1 MSVPSAAP
9 AAPASPFDSKES
21 EARAP
26 SIRKSPQRSDIQGLR
41 AICMTQVLLYHA
53 WRVGSPIGVDA
64 FIMISAFLMTSSFI
78 RRSEAGRTP
87 FFLERWANTFKRLVP
102 PLSIVVVLTVWASR
116 VIMPP
121 ARFPEILAQGFAS
134 LTYWQNWRLVSV
146 AADYYADDHAL
157 ASPLQHLWS
166 MSMQGQ
172 VFLLWPVLMTLCV
185 LVARLIRKPVR
196 SVAFAAFVLLAGASL
211 AWLELATTDN
221 GGVYFDTRSRIWE
234 FALGSALA
242 CAQPWLGGL
251 RNLARGSVARLL
263 EWAGLAVLV
272 TYSLVDIGT
281 YPGPMAAVPMLATS
295 AILLFP
301 SGDHRRGASRLLSM
315 RPLVAL
321 GDVSYAVYLI
331 HWPLFVFYLN
341 ISGQESLGLGDGIIL
356 IVVSIAL
363 AVGLTRLVE
372 HPIRDWRWLNATA
385 WRKALGVVTAMAC
398 GTAPLVLW
406 QHALDGSMTIEF
418 NTEEHPG
425 AAVLS
430 NPSRLEFTE
439 PAEPGVADLFP
450 QRWISR
456 LPDPCDPGYPKE
468 FDGEDAFCSQYG
480 DVDTASARVLVVGSS
495 HIRHSFPQIQALAE
509 SRNWYVQA
517 SHMGFCEWGISVA
530 YVDSCGM
537 RNSAALAYLDSFN
550 PDIVIALSTH
560 TAPDSP
566 DENLV
571 MGFEEL
577 VRELT
582 NRGIV
587 VIGIR
592 DTLRSNT
599 DLLSCA
605 LDNPTTGPVGGCMMN
620 RHEHQAETDPAMAL
634 DDIPGFLRIDMTDQ
648 YCAGDICPTV
658 IGNVNVY
665 VDVHHLTPQYQETV
679 APVFVQRVSAALD
692 DLAAQGW
699 RGNQRGLDADQPAEA
714 EDLLAEE
721 DPVFDTGMEDEEE
734 EVWE

>member
-1 MSVPSAAP
+1 M
-9 AAPASPFDSKES
+9 
-21 EARAP
+21 
-26 SIRKSPQRSDIQGLR
+26 I
-41 AICMTQVLLYHA
+41 QVLLYHA
-53 WRVGSPIGVDA
+53 WSVGSPIGVDA

-121 ARFPEILAQGFAS
+121 ARFPEILAQGIAS

-196 SVAFAAFVLLAGASL
+196 PVAFAAFVLLAGVSL
-211 AWLELATTDN
+211 AWLALAAPDN

-263 EWAGLAVLV
+263 EWVGLAVLV

-321 GDVSYAVYLI
+321 GDVSYSVYLI
-331 HWPLFVFYLN
+331 HWPLFVFSLN
-341 ISGQESLGLGDGIIL
+341 ISGQDSLGVGDGLIL
-356 IVVSIAL
+356 IVVSVAL

-372 HPIRDWRWLNATA
+372 NPIRDWRWLNATA

-398 GTAPLVLW
+398 GMAPLVLW
-406 QHALDGSMTIEF
+406 QHALDGSMTIEP
-418 NTEEHPG
+418 NAEEHPG
-425 AAVLS
+425 AAVLV
-430 NPSRLEFTE
+430 NPSNVAFTE
-439 PAEPGVADLFP
+439 PVMPLAADLFP
-450 QRWISR
+450 AKWASP
-456 LPDPCDPGYPKE
+456 LPDPCDEGYPAE
-468 FDGEDAFCSQYG
+468 FDGDDAYCSQYG
-480 DVDTASARVLVVGSS
+480 NAKTASARVLAVGSS
-495 HIRHSFPQIQALAE
+495 HVSHLMPDVLALAQA
-509 SRNWYVQA
+509 RNWYVQA
-517 SHMGFCEWGISVA
+517 SHMGFCVWEVNDDNGDECSA
-530 YVDSCGM
+530 RNEAALRYVDSFHP
-537 RNSAALAYLDSFN
+537 NA
-550 PDIVIALSTH
+550 VILQSTV
-560 TAPDSP
+560 TSPDSS
-566 DENLV
+566 DERMVEGLDVLV
-571 MGFEEL
+571 H
-577 VRELT
+577 ELT
-582 NRGIV
+582 ARGVV

-599 DLLSCA
+599 YLLDCSA
-605 LDNPTTGPVGGCMMN
+605 EYPSSGMIGGCLMN
-620 RHEHQAETDPAMAL
+620 RREHQAETDPAMAL

-665 VDVHHLTPQYQETV
+665 VDNSHLTPHYQRTV

-692 DLAAQGW
+692 DLVAQGW
-699 RGNQRGLDADQPAEA
+699 RGNQWGLDADQPAEA
-714 EDLLAEE
+714 EDPLVEE
-721 DPVFDTGMEDEEE
+721 DPSFDTGVDEGDEDT
-734 EVWE
+734 WQ

>member
-1 MSVPSAAP
+1 M
-9 AAPASPFDSKES
+9 
-21 EARAP
+21 
-26 SIRKSPQRSDIQGLR
+26 I
-41 AICMTQVLLYHA
+41 QVLLYHA
-53 WRVGSPIGVDA
+53 WSVGSPIGVDA

-121 ARFPEILAQGFAS
+121 ARFPEILAQGIAS

-196 SVAFAAFVLLAGASL
+196 PVAFVAFALLAGASL
-211 AWLELATTDN
+211 AWLELAAPDN

-263 EWAGLAVLV
+263 AWAGLAVLV
-272 TYSLVDIGT
+272 TYSLVPIGT

-321 GDVSYAVYLI
+321 GDVSYSVYLI
-331 HWPLFVFYLN
+331 HWPLFVFSLN
-341 ISGQESLGLGDGIIL
+341 ISGQESLGVGDGLIL

-398 GTAPLVLW
+398 GMVPLLVW
-406 QHALDGSMTIEF
+406 QQAMT
-418 NTEEHPG
+418 TTSPAVSATQHPG
-425 AAVLS
+425 AAVLAA
-430 NPSRLEFTE
+430 PTDAPFVE
-439 PAEPGVADLFP
+439 PAIPTVADIHRGWAAP
-450 QRWISR
+450 
-456 LPDPCDPGYPKE
+456 LPDPCDEGYPAE
-468 FDGEDAFCSQYG
+468 FDADDAYCSQYG
-480 DVDTASARVLVVGSS
+480 DSTTASARVLAIGSS
-495 HIRHSFPQIQALAE
+495 HVSHLMPEVLALAQAR
-509 SRNWYVQA
+509 SWYVQA
-517 SHMGFCEWGISVA
+517 SHMGFCAWGIADSYQGECA
-530 YVDSCGM
+530 ARNDAALGYVD
-537 RNSAALAYLDSFN
+537 LFH
-550 PDIVIALSTH
+550 PDAVIVLSTE
-560 TAPDSP
+560 TAMDSP
-566 DENLV
+566 DEGIV
-571 MGFEEL
+571 DGFDAL

-582 NRGIV
+582 ARGVV
-587 VIGIR
+587 VIGVR
-592 DTLRSNT
+592 DTLRSEEN
-599 DLLSCA
+599 LLGCSVE
-605 LDNPTTGPVGGCMMN
+605 NPTTAIFGGCLMN
-620 RHEHQAETDPAMAL
+620 RREHQAETDPAMAL

-665 VDVHHLTPQYQETV
+665 VDNSHLTPHYQRTV

-692 DLAAQGW
+692 DLVAQGW
-699 RGNQRGLDADQPAEA
+699 RGNQWGLDADQPAEA
-714 EDLLAEE
+714 EDPLVEE
-721 DPVFDTGMEDEEE
+721 DPSFDTGVDEGDEDT
-734 EVWE
+734 WQ